1 MLKHSILKRPTTA
14 YLSVEENNQ
23 DVDRQNGGM
32 SLKFSPANS
41 TQNSQKNV
49 RFSGIEF
56 KQYNNSTTSNVVTG
70 IPPKPQLRQSR
81 PQQQQLQSSTAQ
93 FETNKDDYFELN
105 DKTQFPNEIGIKK
118 YYKKSKTVP
127 CKQIKLVGLNDE
139 FIVASQPI
147 QRHIQRELIAQQ
159 NQLQKEQQQQQQR
172 PTTANKTRSQL
183 RTTSARPFNDN
194 YNRSL
199 MYPNVFS
206 TLIRYFI
213 K

>member
-1 MLKHSILKRPTTA
+1 MLKQSILKRPTTA
-14 YLSVEENNQ
+14 YLSVEDNNS
-23 DVDRQNGGM
+23 DMDRQNGGM

-56 KQYNNSTTSNVVTG
+56 KQYNNTPNIAAG
-70 IPPKPQLRQSR
+70 IPPKPQPRQ
-81 PQQQQLQSSTAQ
+81 QKQQQLQSSTTQ
-93 FETNKDDYFELN
+93 FEISKDDYFELE
-105 DKTQFPNEIGIKK
+105 KTQFPNEIGIKK

-159 NQLQKEQQQQQQR
+159 NQQQKEQQKER
-172 PTTANKTRSQL
+172 STSSNKTRSQL
-183 RTTSARPFNDN
+183 RTTSARPFSDN
-194 YNRSL
+194 HNRSL

-206 TLIRYFI
+206 KLNRPCLS
-213 K
+213 